1 MSSFFPAARAS
12 VTVAAA
18 VAVTALL
25 LIAPEAGFGQSSKDG
40 RPEVRAIGVCGGKA
54 GTQLRLRAKDG
65 AIELRFEVEQ
75 ARVAGTWRVVLVH
88 ERRVTWR
95 GAARTTRSNGS
106 FRVERALP
114 DLPGY
119 DTVTARAWGPA
130 GLACRVT
137 ATLGDS

>member
-1 MSSFFPAARAS
+1 M
-12 VTVAAA
+12 TVA
-18 VAVTALL
+18 VAVAALL
-25 LIAPEAGFGQSSKDG
+25 LIAPASGFGRSSKDG
-40 RPEVRAIGVCGGKA
+40 RPEVRVAGVCGGKA
-54 GTQLRLRAKDG
+54 ATEMRLRAKDG
-65 AIELRFEVEQ
+65 AIELRFEVDH
-75 ARVAGTWRVVLVH
+75 ARVAGAWRVVLVH

-95 GAARTTRSNGS
+95 GTARTTRSSGS